1 MTSQL
6 ARHIFLILSPVSS
19 SLENLFVFCDIG
31 PWEHGA
37 LSSRH
42 GKGRRSDIVCNVSK
56 PSHGEI
62 LCCWISAA
70 DIKRESRFA
79 SSSDSYNFGH
89 VWQKKKNIC
98 TFFKNLPRI
107 YWRNLYVDYKWTIR
121 STAGF
126 HRRPKLIW
134 VKTRAKM
141 ISRFIDRLVNW
152 NWIQLFLKL
161 KCWKTKQNKKK
172 SWLLHLLSFRDL
184 LFVRNIMKT
193 NTFGGILMT

>member
-1 MTSQL
+1 MAKAGGQTLFAMFLSLVMAKYCVVGSQQLTSKGNL
-6 ARHIFLILSPVSS
+6 DLPRAAIRTILDT
-19 SLENLFVFCDIG
+19 FD
-31 PWEHGA
+31 
-37 LSSRH
+37 
-42 GKGRRSDIVCNVSK
+42 K
-56 PSHGEI
+56 
-62 LCCWISAA
+62 
-70 DIKRESRFA
+70 
-79 SSSDSYNFGH
+79 
-89 VWQKKKNIC
+89 KKKNIC

-107 YWRNLYVDYKWTIR
+107 YWRNLYVDYKWTIQ

>member
-19 SLENLFVFCDIG
+19 SWENLFVFCDIG

-37 LSSRH
+37 LFSRH

-89 VWQKKKNIC
+89 VWQKKKKTSVHFSKIC
-98 TFFKNLPRI
+98 PEYIGVI
-107 YWRNLYVDYKWTIR
+107 YMLIISEQYDPQLGSTEGWSWFGLKQELKW
-121 STAGF
+121 
-126 HRRPKLIW
+126 
-134 VKTRAKM
+134 
-141 ISRFIDRLVNW
+141 LV
-152 NWIQLFLKL
+152 
-161 KCWKTKQNKKK
+161 
-172 SWLLHLLSFRDL
+172 DL
-184 LFVRNIMKT
+184 LIGWSTETEFNY
-193 NTFGGILMT
+193 FWS